1 MTLAAS
7 AERTRDYKPSPTIP
21 LVEREGANGTEKV
34 IAIDA
39 AYVQHMVA
47 SIVKDQDLSRYIL

>member
-1 MTLAAS
+1 LAAS
-7 AERTRDYKPSPTIP
+7 ADKAADAKTSPTIP
-21 LVEREGANGTEKV
+21 MVEREGANGTEKV